1 MHRKLFGTINVDFDA
16 TTHLIFYIRHI
27 LEIKWE
33 HNEAVHYLVIDFNKG
48 YDSVRSEVL
57 YNILIEFDVSMKLV
71 RLMKMWLA
79 ETYSRVR
86 VGQH

>member
-33 HNEAVHYLVIDFNKG
+33 YNEAVHQVFIELKKAYF
-48 YDSVRSEVL
+48 SVR
-57 YNILIEFDVSMKLV
+57 
-71 RLMKMWLA
+71 R
-79 ETYSRVR
+79 
-86 VGQH
+86 